1 MRMPSGVA
9 FPASLGRDASILWCA
24 VRSAE
29 GMPAPLPLRLKHFS
43 SFWTVSSVNV
53 SFNCNHLP
61 EMCFISAARLTG
73 LTQLRPQSF
82 LETRRQEESAWDLPV
97 SWGLW
102 LFRGFITWQSHPC
115 AAFMA
120 RALSAQSC
128 SDRNKYTSQLFFQIM
143 YAVWKGCLH
152 QVMLIRPWLMIWKLY
167 ALGGTHRWFL
177 DSLLWQQEVVVQE
190 SFPPLILR
198 LPLKCWIWKKI
209 VYFFSLSLFYSLF

>member
-1 MRMPSGVA
+1 MRMSSGVV

-29 GMPAPLPLRLKHFS
+29 GMPAPLPLRLKRFS
-43 SFWTVSSVNV
+43 SFWTVSSVNL
-53 SFNCNHLP
+53 SFSCNHLP
-61 EMCFISAARLTG
+61 EMCFISTARLTG
-73 LTQLRPQSF
+73 LAQLRLQSF

-97 SWGLW
+97 RVEGC
-102 LFRGFITWQSHPC
+102 GFLGVSLHGRVTHIV
-115 AAFMA
+115 AFMA
-120 RALSAQSC
+120 HALSAQSG

-152 QVMLIRPWLMIWKLY
+152 QVRLIRPWLMIWKLH
-167 ALGGTHRWFL
+167 ALGGTHWWLL

-198 LPLKCWIWKKI
+198 LPLKCWI
-209 VYFFSLSLFYSLF
+209 